1 VKSAENEKN
10 MKTNIWCIMYFF
22 ISLSGC
28 TFETTQ
34 PYEICSASSLSI
46 MIQGHDRE
54 SIVEGKLTF

>member
-1 VKSAENEKN
+1 
-10 MKTNIWCIMYFF
+10 MYFF
-22 ISLSGC
+22 ISLTGC

-46 MIQGHDRE
+46 MIQEHDRE